1 MNMTI
6 PLVKLNDCNMKTILR
21 SKNGKLIDTDSSCND
36 NNNNKQKIEL
46 VKIEDV
52 SSIKK
57 RREEKMTKQE
67 KGFLKRLK
75 NR

>member
-1 MNMTI
+1 MKSFSLCIPNYIVIIMT
-6 PLVKLNDCNMKTILR
+6 
-21 SKNGKLIDTDSSCND
+21 
-36 NNNNKQKIEL
+36 IEL